1 MDLKWLPIIRIWFKD
16 LQLFPI
22 CRIRLPRI
30 TRNFQNLQS
39 ALAILW
45 ESCCLLATAW
55 WVIVSPEGAWCSFK
69 SYPILLLMKAAP
81 SIDNVPFSSVAFILY
96 KHQTDFFWF
105 RSLILY
111 FNCLGKSL
119 QLWWHCCFIHK
130 KCACVYAVGKM
141 QPRINV
147 YNISSGNATC
157 LSVQNYFLW

>member
-1 MDLKWLPIIRIWFKD
+1 MTPNYQNLVQVFTIVPNLQNLVKELLVIFRIYNLPWQSCERVVVCW
-16 LQLFPI
+16 LQLGEW
-22 CRIRLPRI
+22 L
-30 TRNFQNLQS
+30 
-39 ALAILW
+39 
-45 ESCCLLATAW
+45 CLLK
-55 WVIVSPEGAWCSFK
+55 VPGVNL
-69 SYPILLLMKAAP
+69 YPIQSFYQWKQRHLLIMFHFRLLL
-81 SIDNVPFSSVAFILY
+81 SYFINTKLI
-96 KHQTDFFWF
+96 FFWF

>member
-22 CRIRLPRI
+22 CRIWLRI

-55 WVIVSPEGAWCSFK
+55 WVIVSPEGAWCKFK
-69 SYPILLLMKAAP
+69 SYPILLLMKQRHLLIMFHFRLLL
-81 SIDNVPFSSVAFILY
+81 SYFINTKLI
-96 KHQTDFFWF
+96 FFWF